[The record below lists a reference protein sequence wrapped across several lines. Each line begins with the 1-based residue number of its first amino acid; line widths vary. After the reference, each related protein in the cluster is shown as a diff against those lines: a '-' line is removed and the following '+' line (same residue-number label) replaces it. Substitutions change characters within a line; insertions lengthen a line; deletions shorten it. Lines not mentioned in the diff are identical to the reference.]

1 MSISRKGHVQELTSA
16 TLVEPEVD
24 GSAGASGRPSFRS
37 EKTAV
42 EDAGPVP
49 DSPRSFEEKDQRDAR
64 PPMIFVPPKN
74 DNRCLILCFDGTG
87 DSFDADNSNI
97 VNFVSAL
104 KKDERSKQM
113 VYYQSG
119 IGTYGGK
126 MSSPAANK
134 ISLTLDAMIAWN
146 LDLHVMAGYEFLM
159 QNYTANDR
167 ICMFGF
173 SRGAYI
179 ARSLAG
185 MIHKVGLLPVDNHQQ
200 VPFAYRMYTRADA
213 VGWAQSN
220 AFKKAFS
227 NDVHIDFIGVWDT
240 VDSVG
245 LIPRRLPFTTSNTI
259 VRTFRHAVSLD
270 EHRTKFKANL
280 WNLPNEQEKDMG
292 ISHTVPATPA
302 PNPNPNRRTPKFRA
316 TLPFAKPHFK
326 TSNESDED
334 VEQTKYETY
343 FVQRQHHK
351 TRPTDVLEVWFA
363 GCHCDVGGG
372 SVPNDTRNSLARIPL
387 RWMIRECF
395 KADTGILFDAIRLQE
410 LGLDPAT
417 LYPFVLPRPPPLP
430 VEKKQTLPKPQG
442 WLRRLLSGKKIK
454 DEFTMAAELEDKPLE
469 KPRPGMEEEEELKDA
484 LSPVY
489 DQLHL
494 NPVWWILEFIPFTF
508 RYQHEGQWVTEF
520 GANFGRARKIPHQ
533 HPPQKA
539 QANHKPPAN
548 LHIHRSVKMRKA
560 AGYLNRARFYSDPIW
575 VD

>member
-1 MSISRKGHVQELTSA
+1 MSISLKGHVQELTSA
-16 TLVEPEVD
+16 TLVDPEVE
-24 GSAGASGRPSFRS
+24 SAGVPGRPSFRS
-37 EKTAV
+37 DKTV
-42 EDAGPVP
+42 FEQAGPVP

-64 PPMIFVPPKN
+64 PPLTFVPPENK
-74 DNRCLILCFDGTG
+74 NRCLILCFDGTG

-104 KKDERSKQM
+104 KKDERTKQM

-126 MSSPAANK
+126 MASPAANK

-146 LDLHVMAGYEFLM
+146 LDSHVMAGYEFLM

-245 LIPRRLPFTTSNTI
+245 LIPKRLPFTTSNTI

-270 EHRTKFKANL
+270 EHRSKFKANL
-280 WNLPNEQEKDMG
+280 WNFPSDQEKKLG
-292 ISHTVPATPA
+292 IPPTLPATPKR
-302 PNPNPNRRTPKFRA
+302 PSPKFRA
-316 TLPFAKPHFK
+316 TLPFPTLPPLHFK
-326 TSNESDED
+326 KSTESDDD
-334 VEQTKYETY
+334 VEQTKYETS
-343 FVQRQHHK
+343 FAQRHHK

-395 KADTGILFDAIRLQE
+395 KADTGILFDAGRLQE

-417 LYPFVLPRPPPLP
+417 LYPFVLPRPPPLSA
-430 VEKKQTLPKPQG
+430 EKEILPKPQG
-442 WLRRLLSGKKIK
+442 WLRRLLSGKKRK
-454 DEFTMAAELEDKPLE
+454 DDFTMAAELEDKPLE
-469 KPRPGMEEEEELKDA
+469 KPQPGMEEEEELKDA

-520 GANFGRARKIPHQ
+520 RANFGRPRTIPHQ
-533 HPPQKA
+533 RPHEKDKPSYP
-539 QANHKPPAN
+539 NHKPPVN
-548 LHIHRSVKMRKA
+548 LHIHRSVKMRRA
-560 AGYLNRARFYSDPIW
+560 AGYVNRARFYCDPVW